1 MYNASAGLSLII
13 WVIVGLF
20 FFFFTVWGFML
31 CIVGIIHPEVRAS
44 YAYILETFH
53 GFTVSSDFGNL
64 SFGNLS
70 FGNLSL
76 WCAGSSLWHGGFSL
90 VSACGLI
97 CPAAHGILIP

>member
-20 FFFFTVWGFML
+20 FFFTVWGFML
-31 CIVGIIHPEVRAS
+31 CVVGIIHPEVRAS

-53 GFTVSSDFGNL
+53 GFTVSSDFA
-64 SFGNLS
+64 NLS

-76 WCAGSSLWHGGFSL
+76 WCAGSSLWHGSFSL